1 MLSHPHP
8 LTISLEGAG
17 ARQNASL
24 GEPSGAFEPA
34 FSMGR
39 PLEECVAALVSCSA
53 RILLFRAWPKFLV
66 AHTEWKGWQS
76 GWKYHWKF
84 SLCSVL
90 NWEGY
95 YFCVKK
101 GARKYQT
108 IGLPVAV
115 EVHCEDTTHM

>member
-17 ARQNASL
+17 ARQYAYL
-24 GEPSGAFEPA
+24 GEPSGALEPA

-39 PLEECVAALVSCSA
+39 PLEECAAVLVSCSA
-53 RILLFRAWPKFLV
+53 RILLFRAWPKPLV

-84 SLCSVL
+84 FPLLRSELGGVLFLCQERCTQVS
-90 NWEGY
+90 NHRTASTSG
-95 YFCVKK
+95 
-101 GARKYQT
+101 GA
-108 IGLPVAV
+108 L
-115 EVHCEDTTHM
+115 